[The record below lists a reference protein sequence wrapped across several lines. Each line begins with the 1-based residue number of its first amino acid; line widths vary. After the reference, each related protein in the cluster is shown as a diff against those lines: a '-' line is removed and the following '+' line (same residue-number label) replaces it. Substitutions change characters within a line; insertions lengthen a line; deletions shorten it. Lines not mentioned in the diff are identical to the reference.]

1 MGCCQ
6 ARSPKMEEDFFT
18 IGLCFIEKGTSK
30 FDQCPYDK
38 LVYRYMLSNDDYEDK
53 DLHLALGISTKTLM
67 IDNEVNACH
76 DVAN

>member
-1 MGCCQ
+1 
-6 ARSPKMEEDFFT
+6 
-18 IGLCFIEKGTSK
+18 
-30 FDQCPYDK
+30 
-38 LVYRYMLSNDDYEDK
+38 MLSNDDYEDK